1 MMVLMCVVSVMC
13 FHFDINDGAIS
24 NIVHEVNFK
33 KCCLNVKLKQTH
45 VVE

>member
-24 NIVHEVNFK
+24 NIVHERLISK
-33 KCCLNVKLKQTH
+33 SAA
-45 VVE
+45 